1 MMAKTSQLQGRIEKR
16 KNAIQSVWRMLC
28 IGVGRDILADG
39 FGYHKEFPVK
49 FNVFAKQQTPEKYIQ
64 KYLLSVFNYSQHF

>member
-49 FNVFAKQQTPEKYIQ
+49 FNVFAKQQNPEKC
-64 KYLLSVFNYSQHF
+64 